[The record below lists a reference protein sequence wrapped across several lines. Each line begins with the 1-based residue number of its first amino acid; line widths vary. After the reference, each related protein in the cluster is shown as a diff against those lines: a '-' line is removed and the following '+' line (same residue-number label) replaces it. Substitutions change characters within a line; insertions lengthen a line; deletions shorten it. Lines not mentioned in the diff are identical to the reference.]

1 MRQRSET
8 WAKLAA
14 RGRFTLD
21 VVAVIGGVSYTA
33 ISAPIIDRALFSD
46 AMSVGNCISA
56 SLKFSVLTDDEI
68 AQAASVII
76 RACISEGSETSE
88 WLDFGTFYIDK
99 REGNNGLIA
108 LQCYDSMLKA
118 SQKYVDPTNPD
129 DRIGWPKSMQT
140 CVNEIAQR
148 IGVEIDPRT
157 VINTAEAYQ
166 VDYPTNYTMQQV
178 LGYIGAVHGGN
189 WIITPENKLRL
200 VPLISPPEETFDIVD
215 YYYNKIYTDDGYK
228 LVWKHYETDEEVTH
242 PAGGDIINV
251 PVVIDKI
258 TTGKS
263 MTISRVTIARD
274 EDLGYSLGDDTG
286 AELRINENP
295 YANQAVCDNLY
306 AALNGVVY
314 SPFTISKACYDPCT
328 ELGDWMLVGD
338 QVRSVVYKQTLTFA
352 TDFRANASAPGK
364 DENGSEYPYLT
375 EIEKLHQKD
384 EQLQK
389 YIDTAKDEIDSQILQ
404 TRTSIL
410 LEVAGT
416 YATQDEVSSDIE
428 ILAGEI
434 VAEVERS
441 TAADEDFEGRLT
453 INENAIT
460 AEVSRAKGEEEK
472 LSSSIS
478 VAVGKIDLK
487 VSVGDVSSQIS
498 VETGKVTIGANRLTI
513 ESDNFSLSGS
523 GTVSARGSITSE
535 NGIYKT
541 TVDYGGINL
550 YYEDSPVLSILGN
563 AMAGSYINGV
573 YFPNSSSDT
582 SVAKMTIETNGLI
595 VSSGS
600 TYFFAFCNGLQVNGC
615 DDRIWVGGS
624 VHIDRELRVHGS
636 YGIEFVD
643 SYNEYWTAISAMKGD
658 DDTYGVYVSGSFYA
672 TGDLWCGGEKYRAV
686 ETEHYGMR
694 GLAAMESAVPVFSD
708 IGSGVTDPSGCCYVF
723 FDPVFAETVDLRHD
737 YQVFISVGNSVCTSY
752 KVEKYADYFVLYAQ
766 PETAFDWVTFARQKG
781 YASNRLEIVSGSP
794 IDKPI
799 GDESVSYGD
808 DIGANV
814 SASYMEEFIDTYD
827 EQAEAYLNEYEQE
840 VTA

>member
-228 LVWKHYETDEEVTH
+228 LVWRHYETDEEVTH

-523 GTVSARGSITSE
+523 GKVTCSGSITSDNGE
-535 NGIYKT
+535 NSTKIDG
-541 TVDYGGINL
+541 GGINFYRDGTKTGHIRGDSAAMGGGDDSHNVIGMNVL
-550 YYEDSPVLSILGN
+550 EDGFIIAS
-563 AMAGSYINGV
+563 NGV
-573 YFPNSSSDT
+573 YCFAYN
-582 SVAKMTIETNGLI
+582 NGLDP
-595 VSSGS
+595 SDCGERL
-600 TYFFAFCNGLQVNGC
+600 Y
-615 DDRIWVGGS
+615 VGGGIHLDGMLHS
-624 VHIDRELRVHGS
+624 NHSIQFNDNYGGMGAHISG
-636 YGIEFVD
+636 
-643 SYNEYWTAISAMKGD
+643 
-658 DDTYGVYVSGSFYA
+658 TYSSTDATGVYVEGY
-672 TGDLWCGGEKYRAV
+672 LWVTNYLTVLGAKNRAV
-686 ETEHYGMR
+686 ITENYDIVC
-694 GLAAMESAVPVFSD
+694 LNAMESADAVFSD
-708 IGSGVTDPSGCCYVF
+708 MGCGTLDDTGAAYIY
-723 FDPVFAETVDLRHD
+723 FDPVFAETIDLSHE
-737 YQVFISVGNSVCTSY
+737 YQVFTTQTS
-752 KVEKYADYFVLYAQ
+752 KAKIDHVEKEYDYFIVYGEAG
-766 PETAFDWVTFARQKG
+766 ASFDWIAYARQKD
-781 YASNRLEIVSGSP
+781 YVSHRLEPVSVTQQ
-794 IDKPI
+794 KPDDAGEAI
-799 GDESVSYGD
+799 FYGD
-808 DIGANV
+808 NNSAN
-814 SASYMEEFIDTYD
+814 SSESYMEEFTDTYD

-840 VTA
+840 VTG

>member
-535 NGIYKT
+535 NGVYKT
-541 TVDYGGINL
+541 TVSGGGVYIH
-550 YYEDSPVLSILGN
+550 YDGSQVLSITGS
-563 AMAGSYINGV
+563 AQAGSYAGGV
-573 YFPNSSSDT
+573 YFPGEDT
-582 SVAKMTIETNGLI
+582 PVAKIGLDTNALI
-595 VSSGS
+595 VSTGG
-600 TYFFAFCNGLQVNGC
+600 TYFFAFNNGLDVNGC

-624 VHIDRELRVHGS
+624 VHIDEALRLHKS
-636 YGIEFVD
+636 YGIEFTD
-643 SYNEYWTAISAMKGD
+643 SYNSEIYSSLGYMSNGD
-658 DDTYGVYVSGSFYA
+658 LGYGVLVDGNFAA
-672 TGDLWCGGEKYRAV
+672 TGVLWCDGEKYRV
-686 ETEHYGMR
+686 VHTENYGKR
-694 GLAAMESAVPVFSD
+694 GLNAMESAVAVFSD
-708 IGSGVTDPSGCCYVF
+708 IGSGVTDKTGRCYVF
-723 FDPVFAETVDLRHD
+723 FDPIFSETVDLKHD
-737 YQVFISVGNSVCTSY
+737 YQVFVSIIGNTAVPY
-752 KVEKYADYFVLYAQ
+752 AVEKTKEFFIIQTQ
-766 PETAFDWVTFARQKG
+766 PHTAFDWIALARQKDFTCHRMERVEVEL
-781 YASNRLEIVSGSP
+781 SNEPKTDNSIF
-794 IDKPI
+794 
-799 GDESVSYGD
+799 YGD
-808 DIGANV
+808 DIGAV
-814 SASYMEEFIDTYD
+814 ASENYMEEFTDTYD

>member
-99 REGNNGLIA
+99 REGNNGLIS

-118 SQKYVDPTNPD
+118 SQKYVDPTNSD

-200 VPLISPPEETFDIVD
+200 VPLISHPEETFDIVD

-274 EDLGYSLGDDTG
+274 EELGYSLGDDTG

-523 GTVSARGSITSE
+523 GKVTCSGSITTDD
-535 NGIYKT
+535 GYCKT
-541 TVDYGGINL
+541 KVDAGGINF
-550 YYEDSPVLSILGN
+550 YYDGYKVGHLRGDSSAVGDS
-563 AMAGSYINGV
+563 GSYTVIGMDIESEGFIMATDSTYYWAYNNGLNPGGATERFYFGDDIFTTGMIHTTDVIQFYGASYTPYGAHISGTYSSAGANGV
-573 YFPNSSSDT
+573 YIDGYLWIT
-582 SVAKMTIETNGLI
+582 EYMTCLGAKN
-595 VSSGS
+595 
-600 TYFFAFCNGLQVNGC
+600 
-615 DDRIWVGGS
+615 
-624 VHIDRELRVHGS
+624 
-636 YGIEFVD
+636 
-643 SYNEYWTAISAMKGD
+643 
-658 DDTYGVYVSGSFYA
+658 
-672 TGDLWCGGEKYRAV
+672 RAV
-686 ETEHYGMR
+686 ITENYDIVC
-694 GLAAMESAVPVFSD
+694 LNAMESADAVFSD
-708 IGSGVTDPSGCCYVF
+708 MGCGTLDDSGVAYIY
-723 FDPVFAETVDLRHD
+723 FDPVFAETIDLSHE
-737 YQVFISVGNSVCTSY
+737 YQVFTTQTGAAKIDHVIKEY
-752 KVEKYADYFVLYAQ
+752 DYFIVYGDAGA
-766 PETAFDWVTFARQKG
+766 TFDWIVYARQKD
-781 YASNRLEIVSGSP
+781 YVAHRLEI
-794 IDKPI
+794 
-799 GDESVSYGD
+799 
-808 DIGANV
+808 ANV
-814 SASYMEEFIDTYD
+814 TEQRTEKADFSIFYDDNKGASATEGYMDEFTDTYD
-827 EQAEAYLNEYEQE
+827 EQAEAYLNDYEQE
-840 VTA
+840 VTE

>member
-8 WAKLAA
+8 WARLAA
-14 RGRFTLD
+14 RGQFTLD

-56 SLKFSVLTDDEI
+56 SLKFSVLTDNEI
-68 AQAASVII
+68 AQASPVII
-76 RACISEGSETSE
+76 RACISVGSETSE

-99 REGNNGLIA
+99 REANNGLIS

-118 SQKYVDPTNPD
+118 SQRYVDPTNPD

-200 VPLISPPEETFDIVD
+200 VPLVSPPEETFDIVD

-228 LVWKHYETDEEVTH
+228 LVWKHYETDEEVVH

-251 PVVIDKI
+251 PVVVDKI

-274 EDLGYSLGDDTG
+274 EELGYSLGDDTG
-286 AELRINENP
+286 VELRINENP

-306 AALNGVVY
+306 AALNGIIY

-338 QVRSVVYKQTLTFA
+338 QVRSVVCKQTLTFA

-364 DENGSEYPYLT
+364 DETGSEYPYLT

-389 YIDTAKDEIDSQILQ
+389 YMDAAKDEIDSQILQ

-416 YATQDEVSSDIE
+416 YANKDEVNSDIE

-453 INENAIT
+453 INEDAIT
-460 AEVSRAKGEEEK
+460 AEVTRAKGEEEA
-472 LSSSIS
+472 LSSQIS

-513 ESDNFSLSGS
+513 TSDNFSLSGT
-523 GTVSARGSITSE
+523 GKVVANGSITSE
-535 NGIYKT
+535 SG
-541 TVDYGGINL
+541 DYATKIDDGGL
-550 YYEDSPVLSILGN
+550 TMYYQGSR
-563 AMAGSYINGV
+563 AGHLRSDGFAWGDGEYGDVVEIQTDLDGLVIGSTSEYSFV
-573 YFPNSSSDT
+573 YN
-582 SVAKMTIETNGLI
+582 NGLNTW
-595 VSSGS
+595 G
-600 TYFFAFCNGLQVNGC
+600 
-615 DDRIWVGGS
+615 
-624 VHIDRELRVHGS
+624 
-636 YGIEFVD
+636 
-643 SYNEYWTAISAMKGD
+643 YNERFYLSDDLHVDGMIHTSNILQFYGDPTIDNHWGAHISG
-658 DDTYGVYVSGSFYA
+658 TYSSQGAEGVYVSGY
-672 TGDLWCGGEKYRAV
+672 LWVTEYLSVVGAKNRVVFTENYGAV
-686 ETEHYGMR
+686 C
-694 GLAAMESAVPVFSD
+694 LNAMESADAVFSD
-708 IGSGVTDPSGCCYVF
+708 FGSGTLDDTGMAYIY
-723 FDPVFAETVDLRHD
+723 FDQIFLETIDLQRDYYAFAMQTGEKK
-737 YQVFISVGNSVCTSY
+737 ISH
-752 KVEKYADYFVLYAQ
+752 VEKSSEYFIVHGDPGAS
-766 PETAFDWVTFARQKG
+766 FDW
-781 YASNRLEIVSGSP
+781 EIGRAHV
-794 IDKPI
+794 
-799 GDESVSYGD
+799 
-808 DIGANV
+808 
-814 SASYMEEFIDTYD
+814 
-827 EQAEAYLNEYEQE
+827 
-840 VTA
+840 